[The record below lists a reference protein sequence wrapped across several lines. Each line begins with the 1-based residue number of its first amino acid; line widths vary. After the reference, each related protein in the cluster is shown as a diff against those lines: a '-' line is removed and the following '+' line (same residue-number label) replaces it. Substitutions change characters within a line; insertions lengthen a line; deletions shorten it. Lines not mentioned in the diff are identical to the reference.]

1 MDGFILRCNDL
12 RCRAQTD
19 GRAVVTTCSH
29 IYCLPCATALQLTEP
44 PPNGQRTCPACST
57 ALSKPDDA
65 VIAVLNPSDDYKT
78 SVLSGLSPSI
88 IIEICTRGLAFWTYQ
103 VTQEIFYQEHL
114 AKSLR
119 ARGAEIQGENEKI
132 VRDANAEIS
141 ALRNKIAGMV
151 LVEDE
156 LRRKNHELM
165 QGWREKARKLAQTQE
180 LYDKLKRRTLIS
192 QVQQAAAD
200 QADQALYMTPH
211 QPSDARHFQDSLGK
225 SAGNYLHQIRPSL
238 EPEYTITGAK
248 IGSVHA
254 QNAAGPGGRTSQ
266 SLQRPGRR
274 PDNSGGMFFND
285 QIPFPSTPI
294 ASHEH
299 RQRLNIQSTAIRFP
313 GIQNEYG
320 RPPLRG
326 LNENTRGGRM
336 GDGGKNRRLEVDEN
350 GRVVLD

>member
-19 GRAVVTTCSH
+19 GRAVVTTCS
-29 IYCLPCATALQLTEP
+29 
-44 PPNGQRTCPACST
+44 GQRTCPACNTS
-57 ALSKPDDA
+57 LSKLDDA

-119 ARGAEIQGENEKI
+119 ARGTEIQGENEKI
-132 VRDANAEIS
+132 IRDANAEIS
-141 ALRNKIAGMV
+141 ALRNKIAGMGV
-151 LVEDE
+151 VEDE

-200 QADQALYMTPH
+200 QADQALYITSH
-211 QPSDARHFQDSLGK
+211 LPSDSRHFQDSLSK
-225 SAGNYLHQIRPSL
+225 SPGNFPQQIRPNL
-238 EPEYTITGAK
+238 DPEYTLPGAK
-248 IGSVHA
+248 IGNIHG
-254 QNAAGPGGRTSQ
+254 QNGAGPGGRAVQ
-266 SLQRPGRR
+266 SFQRPARR
-274 PDNSGGMFFND
+274 PDNGGGMLFNAD
-285 QIPFPSTPI
+285 QIPFPCTPI

-299 RQRLNIQSTAIRFP
+299 RQRLNIQSSAIRYP
-313 GIQNEYG
+313 GALGEYG

-336 GDGGKNRRLEVDEN
+336 GDGGKNRRLDIDGN
-350 GRVVLD
+350 GRVVLDQH